1 MNILAPSMLS
11 LDFRNMVEDLV
22 KVYESGAKY
31 IHVDVMDGNFVPN
44 LSFGPPVIKYVKEI
58 IPDAVLDMHLM
69 VTEPMRFIEKWVR
82 CGADIITFHIEAV
95 MDPVETVRIIHD
107 TGRKA
112 GAAIKP
118 ETPVSSIEDII
129 ADVDM
134 ILIMSVEPGFGAQHF
149 MPVALDKIRETV
161 ALLDEYGLKKD
172 IEVDGGITLKNVD
185 EILDAGANVIV
196 SGTSVFE
203 GNIVYNVSEF
213 LKHLER

>member
-1 MNILAPSMLS
+1 
-11 LDFRNMVEDLV
+11 
-22 KVYESGAKY
+22 
-31 IHVDVMDGNFVPN
+31 
-44 LSFGPPVIKYVKEI
+44 
-58 IPDAVLDMHLM
+58 
-69 VTEPMRFIEKWVR
+69 
-82 CGADIITFHIEAV
+82 
-95 MDPVETVRIIHD
+95 
-107 TGRKA
+107 
-112 GAAIKP
+112 
-118 ETPVSSIEDII
+118 
-129 ADVDM
+129 
-134 ILIMSVEPGFGAQHF
+134 